1 MTGDANA
8 SSDHKRGQVRDMGE
22 GELEPVHRRMEGKGR
37 EAAHA
42 RSGPPHQPRA
52 GRDWQG
58 TFSNLEPRSN
68 KLIAS
73 AGRIMKEDGVP
84 ALPARAK

>member
-1 MTGDANA
+1 MTGDAKA
-8 SSDHKRGQVRDMGE
+8 SNGHKRGQARDMAE

-42 RSGPPHQPRA
+42 WSGPSHQPRA
-52 GRDWQG
+52 GHDWQV

-68 KLIAS
+68 KVIAS
-73 AGRIMKEDGVP
+73 AGRIMKDSVA
-84 ALPARAK
+84 ALLARAK